1 MARKAT
7 EGLTPVELEVMKALW
22 STGAANVQAIQQAMA
37 RELAYTTVQTVLNI
51 LTRKGK
57 VKRTLKERA
66 YFYRAAVSREEVAR
80 RSVRDLVDRFFGGSS
95 EDLVLSLVESRDVTA
110 ETVSRL
116 KSLIEARGKGG
127 NGKR

>member
-1 MARKAT
+1 MARKET

-22 STGAANVQAIQQAMA
+22 STGPANVQAVQQALS
-37 RELAYTTVQTVLNI
+37 RDLAYTTVQTVLNI

-57 VKRTLKERA
+57 VKRTLNERA

-95 EDLVLSLVESRDVTA
+95 EDLVLSLVDSRDVTA

-116 KSLIEARGKGG
+116 KTLIEARGKGG
-127 NGKR
+127 HGKR